1 MGRQLPFLSL
11 LFVLN
16 LDAAAQDGITP
27 SRSEQVA
34 TLQDTRIKESSGL
47 TPSMR
52 HPDCFW
58 TLNDSGGEPCIFA
71 IDVHGHTRAKVRLPN
86 AVNFDWEDI
95 SSGRDEQGDPVLYIG
110 DIGDNLK
117 IRRAVQIY
125 RIPEPDL
132 VPDGS
137 KTPEII
143 SAPPTVWHVRYPGGA
158 FNAESLLVHP
168 QTRRIYILSKE
179 DDGKSKL
186 FAFPEVLPDAKLF
199 TLEEITTITFPGH
212 DRIGKREIDDR
223 VTTAADFS
231 PDARH
236 LVVATYS
243 SLYEWDLPKDASL
256 IEALA
261 KPPRRMVPDLLR
273 QLEGACY
280 DADNRSFWLTSEH
293 LPTPLVKL
301 TRP

>member
-1 MGRQLPFLSL
+1 MLRRLPFLLL
-11 LFVLN
+11 LFVLHV
-16 LDAAAQDGITP
+16 DAAAQNGITP
-27 SRSEQVA
+27 SRSEIVA

-95 SSGRDEQGDPVLYIG
+95 SSGRDEQGQPVLYIG

-143 SAPPTVWHVRYPGGA
+143 SASPVVWHVRYPDRA
-158 FNAESLLVHP
+158 RNAESLLVHP

-179 DDGKSKL
+179 DDGKSTL
-186 FAFPEVLPDAKLF
+186 FAFPEVLPEDMPI
-199 TLEEITTITFPGH
+199 TLEEITNLTFPGH
-212 DRIGKREIDDR
+212 DRIGKRAIDDR
-223 VTTAADFS
+223 MTTAADFS

-243 SLYEWDLPKDASL
+243 SLYEWDLPRDTTL
-256 IEALA
+256 IDALA

-280 DADNRSFWLTSEH
+280 DADNRSVWLTSEH
-293 LPTPLVKL
+293 LPTPLVKV

>member
-1 MGRQLPFLSL
+1 MARRLPFLSL
-11 LFVLN
+11 LFGFTL
-16 LDAAAQDGITP
+16 LAAAQDGITP
-27 SRSEQVA
+27 SHSEKVA
-34 TLQDTRIKESSGL
+34 TLEDTRIKESSGI

-52 HPDCFW
+52 HPECFW

-95 SSGRDEQGDPVLYIG
+95 SSGHDEQGRPVLYIG

-117 IRRAVQIY
+117 IRRAIQIY

-132 VPDGS
+132 VPEGS

-143 SAPPTVWHVRYPGGA
+143 SSPPTVWHVRFPGGPR
-158 FNAESLLVHP
+158 NAESLLVHP
-168 QTRRIYILSKE
+168 QTRRIYILTKE
-179 DDGKSKL
+179 DDGKSQL
-186 FAFPEVLPDAKLF
+186 FAFPEVIPDGRPI
-199 TLEEITTITFPGH
+199 TLEEITTVTFPGQ
-212 DRIGKREIDDR
+212 DRIGKRAIDDR
-223 VTTAADFS
+223 MTTAADFS

-243 SLYEWDLPKDASL
+243 SLYEWDLPKGATL
-256 IEALA
+256 IDALA

-280 DADNRSFWLTSEH
+280 DADNRSIWITSEH
-293 LPTPLVKL
+293 LPTPLVKV